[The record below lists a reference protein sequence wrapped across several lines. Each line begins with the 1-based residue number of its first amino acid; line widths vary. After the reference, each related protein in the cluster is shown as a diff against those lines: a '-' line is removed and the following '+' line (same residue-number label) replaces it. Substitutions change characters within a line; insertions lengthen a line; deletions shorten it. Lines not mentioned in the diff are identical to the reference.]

1 MNTYGEAQLIK
12 GLGNVKVYQIINGK
26 RHHIGAPAVFNA
38 HGWKWDEIM
47 EVNDTELATY
57 PEDAAITE

>member
-1 MNTYGEAQLIK
+1 
-12 GLGNVKVYQIINGK
+12 LGNVKVYQIINGK